1 MDYYRH
7 SGVDWLG
14 DLETEIKMDSAAITA
29 LLKKNFALD
38 PLTAKVLVVGLGN
51 TGISVAHYLQSLNF
65 KFAIIDSRD
74 KPPMM
79 EEFFQQMPD
88 APVFTGGFDESAFKV
103 ATHLVV
109 SPGVSLNEQSIIK
122 AIANGSKIVSD
133 IDLFACSVDVPIIA
147 ISGSNGK
154 STVTTMLGEM
164 VQAAGIEVGVGG
176 NLGTPALDLLTLNA
190 ELYVLE
196 LSSFQLERTSAL
208 NAVAAT
214 VLNVS
219 ADHLDRHADLAEYA
233 SEKQRIFN
241 GDGVMVINID
251 DPLVYAMQSSG
262 RKAYTFSIKQ
272 QADFHLGFEGN
283 TEYLMYNDSCLMP
296 LAELPLEGRHN
307 AANALAALALGKAVN
322 LDEQVMC
329 NALRKFKGLSHRM
342 QRVAQIRGVT
352 WVNDSK
358 ATNIGACIA
367 ALQGYTRKVVLIAGG
382 DAKGADMSELTPVIK
397 EKAKSVVLMGR
408 DAGLIKQALNDCVPV
423 YSADN
428 MAQAVLVAAGL
439 ANVGE
444 TVLLSPACASLDQY
458 KNYQE
463 RGDKFT
469 KAVLALASAP
479 LSQQAP
485 LSQRK
490 SVAEQD
496 QVSPSLNQRKP
507 VAERSRS

>member
-1 MDYYRH
+1 
-7 SGVDWLG
+7 
-14 DLETEIKMDSAAITA
+14 MDSAAITA
-29 LLKKNFALD
+29 LLTKNFALD
-38 PLTAKVLVVGLGN
+38 PQTAKVLVVGLGS
-51 TGISVAHYLQSLNF
+51 TGISVAHYLQGLHF
-65 KFAIIDSRD
+65 KFAIIDSRA

-88 APVFTGGFDESAFKV
+88 TPVFTGGFDEAAFKV

-133 IDLFACSVDVPIIA
+133 IDLFACSVDAPIVA

-164 VQAAGIEVGVGG
+164 AKAAGIEVGVGG
-176 NLGTPALDLLTLNA
+176 NLGTPALDLLKLNA
-190 ELYVLE
+190 QMYVLE

-214 VLNVS
+214 VLNIS
-219 ADHLDRHADLAEYA
+219 ADHLDRHVDLAEYA
-233 SEKQRIFN
+233 REKQRIFR
-241 GDGVMVINID
+241 GDGVMIINVD
-251 DPLVYAMQSSG
+251 DPVVYAMRDKDS
-262 RKAYTFSIKQ
+262 KTFTFSINKK
-272 QADFHLGFEGN
+272 ADFHLAFKEN
-283 TEYLMYNDSCLMP
+283 TEYLMHNESWLMP

-307 AANALAALALGKAVN
+307 AANALAALALGVAVG

-342 QRVAQIRGVT
+342 QRVAEIRGVT

-367 ALQGYTRKVVLIAGG
+367 ALQGYARKVILIAGG
-382 DAKGADMSELTPVIK
+382 DAKGADMNELAPAIK
-397 EKAKSVVLMGR
+397 EKAKSVVLIGK

-423 YSADN
+423 YSAGN
-428 MAQAVLVAAGL
+428 MAQAVQIAADL
-439 ANVGE
+439 ADAGDS
-444 TVLLSPACASLDQY
+444 VLLSPACASLDQY
-458 KNYQE
+458 KNYQD

-469 KAVLALASAP
+469 KAVFALVDRAASPKAP
-479 LSQQAP
+479 TLVLP
-485 LSQRK
+485 
-490 SVAEQD
+490 SVA
-496 QVSPSLNQRKP
+496 
-507 VAERSRS
+507 AI